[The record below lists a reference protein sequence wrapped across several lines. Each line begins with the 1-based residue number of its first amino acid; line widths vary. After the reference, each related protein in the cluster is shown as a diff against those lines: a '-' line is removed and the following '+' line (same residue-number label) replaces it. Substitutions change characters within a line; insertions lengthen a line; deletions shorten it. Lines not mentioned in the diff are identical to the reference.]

1 MGFQRFTGKVVIV
14 TGAGSGIGAATAR
27 RFCDEGAKV
36 VLVGR
41 TQAMLVKAA
50 EDLAQERCFVQAADI
65 SKPEDTALLTS
76 NTVARFGGIDVLVNN
91 AGVSGV
97 GGFLDKPVSAWHE
110 VMNVNLNGVFYLVP

>member
-41 TQAMLVKAA
+41 TQAK
-50 EDLAQERCFVQAADI
+50 LANPLSVRPT
-65 SKPEDTALLTS
+65 SSPAL
-76 NTVARFGGIDVLVNN
+76 R
-91 AGVSGV
+91 
-97 GGFLDKPVSAWHE
+97 
-110 VMNVNLNGVFYLVP
+110 